1 MSMNRLARQRAGRR
15 APEPRSYSALA
26 AVLLSAVLGTLGWV
40 GAPAW
45 SQAPAELVGVFEPVN
60 YNQDIELTD
69 VFFVTPEIGYV
80 GGAAATILKTTD
92 AGATWTALL
101 GGDPASTERPVRHV
115 RFVSPTTGW
124 ATQGDGNLFQ
134 TRDGETWEQVG
145 SIQGNYT
152 DIAFTSETD
161 GVFAHNKDVYQ
172 THDGGRT
179 WSKGYTCAAEA
190 QVAGLSRVLVCDII
204 EFHFVSATVGFA
216 VGHND
221 SPSVTSIL
229 RTDDGG
235 SSWNALSVIEGERGR
250 DSGLFFVDENTG
262 VLYLNSGKSYRTT
275 DGGLTWTGLAAT
287 TLSRY
292 IQFADPEIGW
302 ALNLCTPGGS
312 CAIALLSYT
321 VDGGRRWASRSLALP
336 ARVKAFSLP
345 RRDVAY
351 AVGEHGM
358 IYRYRTV
365 PEGTPLAA
373 NAIEAIAMPP
383 LANGV
388 IEDLGELEVG
398 LEGIEAALA
407 AAGDGVPA
415 DGGAAAPGV
424 DANLGWVEANFT
436 EFGEFEATFDTVATG
451 LPELGRKHRNLNL
464 LLEGLKLLGDLTG
477 QGNGLKDAFAGL
489 RQARDPASVSAA
501 LLGMHSQLDAAR
513 ASVTAFESS
522 QALEP

>member
-1 MSMNRLARQRAGRR
+1 VDRHARQRARR
-15 APEPRSYSALA
+15 GALA
-26 AVLLSAVLGTLGWV
+26 TVLLSAVLGTLGLE

-45 SQAPAELVGVFEPVN
+45 AQTPAASPALQGVWEPVN
-60 YNQDIELTD
+60 YSEDLELTD

-101 GGDPASTERPVRHV
+101 GGDPASTERPIRHL

-124 ATQGDGNLFQ
+124 ATQTNGNLFG

-145 SIQGNYT
+145 KIADNYT
-152 DIAFTSETD
+152 DVVFTSETD

-179 WSKGYTCAAEA
+179 WLKGYTCAAKA
-190 QVAGLSRVLVCDII
+190 QVAGLARVLACDII
-204 EFHFVSATVGFA
+204 KLHFVSATVGFA

-235 SSWNALSVIEGERGR
+235 SSWNPVSVIEGERGR
-250 DSGLFFVDENTG
+250 DSGLFFLDENTG

-275 DGGLTWTGLAAT
+275 DGGLTWTGLAGA
-287 TLSRY
+287 TLSRN
-292 IQFADPEIGW
+292 IRFADPEIGW
-302 ALNLCTPGGS
+302 ALNLCIPGGS
-312 CAIALLSYT
+312 CASAMLSYT
-321 VDGGRRWASRSLALP
+321 VDGGRRWASRSFTLP
-336 ARVKAFSLP
+336 ARVRAFSLP

-351 AVGEHGM
+351 VIGEHGM
-358 IYRYRTV
+358 IYRYRAV
-365 PEGTPLAA
+365 PAGAPVAA

-388 IEDLGELEVG
+388 IEQLAELESG
-398 LEGIEAALA
+398 LDSIEAAVA
-407 AAGDGVPA
+407 ATG
-415 DGGAAAPGV
+415 DGGAAGV
-424 DANLGWVEANFT
+424 AEPAADAELGWVEANFT

-451 LPELGRKHRNLNL
+451 LPEMGSKHRNLNL

-477 QGNGLKDAFAGL
+477 QGAGLKDAFAGL

-501 LLGMHSQLDAAR
+501 LLGLHSQLDAAK